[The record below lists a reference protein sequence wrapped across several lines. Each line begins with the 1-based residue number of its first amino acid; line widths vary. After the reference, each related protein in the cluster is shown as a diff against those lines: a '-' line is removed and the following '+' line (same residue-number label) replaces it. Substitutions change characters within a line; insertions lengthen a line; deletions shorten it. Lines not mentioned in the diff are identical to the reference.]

1 MFVTQQLKL
10 MGTVIDI
17 QIESDKAC
25 QQLSRV
31 IDLLYTYK
39 NRFSA
44 NDSNSELMAINQAAG
59 VKPVSVHSDLFNL
72 VKLVKLIACQHQ
84 VILISP
90 LGHLFK
96 PGELDLKMLE
106 CLVITLSHNS

>member
-39 NRFSA
+39 IVFQ
-44 NDSNSELMAINQAAG
+44 LMIQ
-59 VKPVSVHSDLFNL
+59 
-72 VKLVKLIACQHQ
+72 
-84 VILISP
+84 
-90 LGHLFK
+90 
-96 PGELDLKMLE
+96 
-106 CLVITLSHNS
+106 TLN

>member
-59 VKPVSVHSDLFNL
+59 VKPLSVQFT
-72 VKLVKLIACQHQ
+72 LIY
-84 VILISP
+84 L
-90 LGHLFK
+90 
-96 PGELDLKMLE
+96 
-106 CLVITLSHNS
+106 T